1 MTGTRYP
8 PFIPVLRLVIRII
21 IIDSKNGY
29 KSLIYNKFSRVPVV
43 FDSRHPYPTGIQAR
57 VPCLAGTRVF
67 QYPCCTLITYP
78 EDDIGKVVSP
88 YSDSTL
94 TNCSYCYLVPRLH
107 PTKTSSASSP
117 LRSKPVHI
125 HFINSS

>member
-57 VPCLAGTRVF
+57 VPCLAGTRAGRVPTTGTRGVP
-67 QYPCCTLITYP
+67 YPCCTLTI
-78 EDDIGKVVSP
+78 
-88 YSDSTL
+88 L
-94 TNCSYCYLVPRLH
+94 LQLYLRLGEGH
-107 PTKTSSASSP
+107 QTKGICQILSHISSLLSVASHYQGE
-117 LRSKPVHI
+117 RC
-125 HFINSS
+125 